1 MPYDSRRLKELL
13 GAALDLSSRQ
23 DREAFLDRECGY
35 DSDLRLRLIA
45 LLMAHDDPDS
55 ILGRPV
61 AVPPAEDDRRRARDG
76 DSTTDLPGPSEV
88 SGGVIAG
95 RYKLMEEIGEG
106 GMGTVWMSEQRYP
119 VKRLVAV
126 KLIKAGMDSKA
137 VLARFEAERQ
147 ALALMDHPNIA
158 KVLDGGTTGSGRPF
172 FVMEL
177 VKGLPL
183 TDYCDARR
191 LSVRERL
198 ELFIPI
204 CFAIQHAHQ
213 KGVIH
218 RDLKPSNMLVTEH
231 DGHPVPKVIDFGL
244 AKALSA
250 TIMLTD
256 RTLHTTYGTVVGTPL
271 YAAPEQVGINA
282 LDVDTRTDVYAL
294 GVILYELLTGTTPL
308 ERQRFQ
314 SAAWDEVQRL
324 VPEEEP
330 TRPSH
335 RLSTSDA
342 LPSLAANRHVETA
355 RLPGLIRGDL
365 DWIVMKALEKDRNR
379 RYETAGALARDIE
392 RHLADEPVVASPPS
406 AGYRLRKFIR
416 KHRGPVLAATLLVIA
431 LVAGVVG
438 TSVGLVLTARARAR
452 AIAER
457 DRAVRAEVAARDER
471 DHVAAEK
478 KRADE
483 NFTMARKAVDVYLAR
498 VADDPELKDR
508 TDFTSLRKRLLEAA
522 LPFYQQFAL
531 QQGDSPASRA
541 ESGRIWRR
549 LAQVRIE
556 SGELGEAVKAFRQ
569 ARDAYARAAAD
580 SPAMF
585 AYRSAYQDTTRE
597 LAYWSYRVG
606 ANSDARQYHAESVL
620 LAERLLADFPAE
632 PDARFGRARVAID
645 PAIDASDYGPD
656 RSEEG
661 IRDLRALVS
670 EHPADV
676 RYRMVLSQAVNILAS
691 KYRQAGRRREA
702 EQGYS
707 ESVAIDRELFRLR
720 PSDPGYRHSLANAL
734 FNYGAFYD
742 SDRPA
747 QALPLRQEAGELLR
761 QLVQDFPSNVRFR
774 HMLARNQDDVG
785 DLLARLGHP
794 NEAEPAFREA
804 VLLIEQLPESYPFPQ
819 VHRWRRADFTKDL
832 AAVLDRQG
840 RREEAGRLAEQASR
854 LLTGAP
860 FAWGESGDQ
869 AGMTLRECLELMVRS
884 AEQRGQATE
893 ARKKVDDVRAI
904 LRSRKEA
911 DLLPQVGVWM
921 VSDGRV
927 EEAVADAEAVAAM
940 RPTDAKGLYIAGC
953 VLALAS
959 GRTGS
964 GPAQA
969 ERYASSAIELLRRA
983 IAAGFRDPAHMKE
996 DSDLKAL
1003 RDRPEFRQLISD
1015 LGPNSP
1021 QSPAAKPPG

>member
-1 MPYDSRRLKELL
+1 MPYDSVRLKELFE
-13 GAALDLSSRQ
+13 AALDLSSRQ
-23 DREAFLDRECGY
+23 DREAFLDRECGH

-45 LLMAHDDPDS
+45 LFLAHDDPDS

-61 AVPPAEDDRRRARDG
+61 AVAPAEDDRSRDRDG
-76 DSTTDLPGPSEV
+76 DSTTDLPGPSDV
-88 SGGVIAG
+88 AGGVIAG
-95 RYKLMEEIGEG
+95 RYKLLEEIGEG
-106 GMGTVWMSEQRYP
+106 GMGTVWMAEQRHP
-119 VKRLVAV
+119 VKRPVAV

-158 KVLDGGTTGSGRPF
+158 KVLDGGTTGAGRPF

-183 TDYCDARR
+183 TDYCDTRR

-250 TIMLTD
+250 TNLLTD

-294 GVILYELLTGTTPL
+294 GVILYELITGTTPL
-308 ERQRFQ
+308 ERRRFE
-314 SAAWDEVQRL
+314 SASWDEIQRL
-324 VPEEEP
+324 VREEEP
-330 TRPSH
+330 PRPSH

-342 LPSLAANRHVETA
+342 LPGLAANRHVEPA
-355 RLPGLIRGDL
+355 RLPRLIRGDL

-379 RYETAGALARDIE
+379 RYETASALARDIQ
-392 RHLADEPVVASPPS
+392 RHLADEPVVASPPR

-416 KHRGPVLAATLLVIA
+416 KHRGPVLAATLLVLA
-431 LVAGVVG
+431 LVAGIVG

-452 AIAER
+452 AVAER
-457 DRAVRAEVAARDER
+457 DRAVRAEFAARDER
-471 DHVAAEK
+471 DKVAAEK

-483 NFTMARKAVDVYLAR
+483 NFALARKAVDDYLAR

-522 LPFYQQFAL
+522 LPFYEQFAL
-531 QQGDSPASRA
+531 QQGDSPQSRA

-556 SGELGEAVKAFRQ
+556 SGELGEAVKALRR
-569 ARDAYARAAAD
+569 AREVYARAAVD
-580 SPAMF
+580 SPAAF
-585 AYRSAYQDTTRE
+585 AYHSAYQDTTRE
-597 LAYWSYRVG
+597 LAYWSLRVG
-606 ANSDARQYHAESVL
+606 ANSDAEQFHSESAR
-620 LAERLLADFPAE
+620 LAERLVADFPAE
-632 PDARFGRARVAID
+632 PDARLGRARVAID
-645 PAIDASDYGPD
+645 AFYYGPD

-670 EHPADV
+670 EHPTDV
-676 RYRMVLSQAVNILAS
+676 RYRRLLSVAVNNLAS
-691 KYRQAGRRREA
+691 KHHQAGRLREA

-707 ESVAIDRELFRLR
+707 ESVAIDRELFRSR
-720 PSDPGYRHSLANAL
+720 PSDPSYRHSLANVL
-734 FNYGAFYD
+734 FNYGGFYHLN
-742 SDRPA
+742 RPA
-747 QALPLRQEAGELLR
+747 QALPLRREAGELLR

-774 HMLARNQDDVG
+774 HMLARNQAAVG
-785 DLLARLGHP
+785 DLLVRLGHP
-794 NEAEPAFREA
+794 DEAEPALREA
-804 VLLIEQLPESYPFPQ
+804 VLLMEQLPESYPFPHI
-819 VHRWRRADFTKDL
+819 HRWRLADFTKDL
-832 AAVLDRQG
+832 AAVLGGQG
-840 RREEAGRLAEQASR
+840 HWDEAGRLADRASR
-854 LLTGAP
+854 LLTEAP
-860 FAWGESGDQ
+860 FARGQGGDQ
-869 AGMTLRECLELMVRS
+869 AGMTLRECLKLMTRS
-884 AEQRGQATE
+884 AEKRGQAAE
-893 ARKKVDDVRAI
+893 ARKKVDEVRAV
-904 LRSRKEA
+904 LRSRQEA
-911 DLLPQVGVWM
+911 DLLLPVGVWM

-927 EEAVADAEAVAAM
+927 EEAVADAEAVASM
-940 RPTDAKGLYIAGC
+940 WPTDANRLYNAGC

-959 GRTGS
+959 GRMGS
-964 GPAQA
+964 VPAQS
-969 ERYASSAIELLRRA
+969 ERYASSAVELVRRA
-983 IAAGFRDPAHMKE
+983 IAAGFRDAALMKE

-1003 RDRPEFRQLISD
+1003 RDRPDFRQLISD
-1015 LGPNSP
+1015 LGTKSP
-1021 QSPAAKPPG
+1021 PSTAAEPPR

>member
-1 MPYDSRRLKELL
+1 MPYDSRRLKDLFA
-13 GAALDLSSRQ
+13 AALDLSGRQ
-23 DREAFLDRECGY
+23 EREALLDRECGH
-35 DSDLRLRLIA
+35 DLDLRQRLRA
-45 LLMAHDDPDS
+45 LLQAHDDPDS
-55 ILGRPV
+55 VLGRPV
-61 AVPPAEDDRRRARDG
+61 AVPPVEHGRRDPDS

-88 SGGVIAG
+88 AGGVIAG
-95 RYKLMEEIGEG
+95 RYKLLEEIGEG
-106 GMGTVWMSEQRYP
+106 GMGTVWMAEQRYP

-250 TIMLTD
+250 TNMLTD

-308 ERQRFQ
+308 DRRRFQ

-324 VPEEEP
+324 VREEEP
-330 TRPSH
+330 PRPSH

-342 LPSLAANRHVETA
+342 LPSLAANRHVESA

-379 RYETAGALARDIE
+379 RYETASALARDVQ

-416 KHRGPVLAATLLVIA
+416 KHRGPVLAATLLVLA
-431 LVAGVVG
+431 LVAGVIG

-483 NFTMARKAVDVYLAR
+483 NFTMARKAVDDYLAR

-541 ESGRIWRR
+541 ESGQIWRR

-556 SGELGEAVKAFRQ
+556 SGELGEAVKALRQ

-580 SPAMF
+580 SPAKF
-585 AYRSAYQDTTRE
+585 DYRLAYQDTTSE
-597 LAYWSYRVG
+597 LAYWSMRAG
-606 ANSDARQYHAESVL
+606 ANSDAERFHAESVR

-632 PDARFGRARVAID
+632 PDARFGRARVAIN
-645 PAIDASDYGPD
+645 AFYYGPA

-661 IRDLRALVS
+661 ILDLRALVS
-670 EHPADV
+670 EHPTDV
-676 RYRMVLSQAVNILAS
+676 RYRMALAAAVGNLAM
-691 KYRQAGRRREA
+691 KHQEAGRLREA
-702 EQGYS
+702 EQGHS
-707 ESVAIDRELFRLR
+707 EAVAIERELVRLLPLDSGR
-720 PSDPGYRHSLANAL
+720 RYDLANAL
-734 FNYGAFYD
+734 FNYGASYHF
-742 SDRPA
+742 DRPA
-747 QALPLRQEAGELLR
+747 QALPLRQEASDLLR
-761 QLVQDFPSNVRFR
+761 QLVQDFPSNARFR
-774 HMLARNQDDVG
+774 HGLARNQDAVG
-785 DLLARLGHP
+785 DLLARLGRP
-794 NEAEPAFREA
+794 AEAEPALREA
-804 VLLIEQLPESYPFPQ
+804 VLLMEQLPESYPFPD
-819 VHRWRRADFTKDL
+819 VHCWRLADFTKDL
-832 AAVLDRQG
+832 AAVLGGQG
-840 RREEAGRLAEQASR
+840 RWDEASRLADRASR
-854 LLTGAP
+854 LLTEAS
-860 FAWGESGDQ
+860 FARGQVADQ
-869 AGMTLRECLELMVRS
+869 AGTTLRECLELMARS
-884 AEQRGQATE
+884 AEQRGQAAE
-893 ARKKVDDVRAI
+893 ARKKVDDVRAG

-911 DLLPQVGVWM
+911 DLLLPVAVWM
-921 VSDGRV
+921 VGDGRV

-940 RPTDAKGLYIAGC
+940 WPTDAKGLYNAGC
-953 VLALAS
+953 VLAQAS
-959 GRTGS
+959 RRTG
-964 GPAQA
+964 GRPAQA

-983 IAAGFRDPAHMKE
+983 IAAGFRDPAHMME

-1015 LGPNSP
+1015 LGTKSP
-1021 QSPAAKPPG
+1021 PSPATKPPG